1 MVNVRLRLAGM
12 GRAIEAKA
20 DPWSGTVSF
29 GDRTHRIDEWE
40 WAAPVDGA
48 MYGVALNDEKE
59 WEALSTE
66 MNAPPYE
73 KPPEGPVLY
82 MKPANTINAHR
93 RPVLLPRGVFNV
105 VHGFGETA
113 GAALVA
119 HPDVRLISFT
129 GETTTG
135 MEIIRNSAA
144 TLKKTS
150 MELGGKSPLI
160 VFADADLDRALDAA
174 VWGVFSLNGERCTA
188 NSRLLLEQS
197 IYDEFVARLKER
209 VDRIVIGDPMNPATE
224 LGPLIHRDHWE
235 RVNRYIEIAKQE
247 GADVYAPG
255 VPKGLERG
263 NFVPPTLL
271 LNCRNDMKVA
281 QEEIFGPV
289 MAVMSFTSEE
299 EAIRLANDVKYG
311 LAAYVWT
318 NDMKRG
324 HRVAQAIESGMAWVN
339 SPNVRD
345 LRIPFGGTKY
355 SGIGREGGHYS
366 FDFYTEVQ
374 VVHVAVGDP
383 PIPAFGKGEK

>member
-1 MVNVRLRLAGM
+1 MPHFIVEYTANLGEEADIRGLLEKVHRVLIKRRDSFPIG
-12 GRAIEAKA
+12 GIRSRAI
-20 DPWSGTVSF
+20 
-29 GDRTHRIDEWE
+29 RLDEYYV
-40 WAAPVDGA
+40 ADGA
-48 MYGVALNDEKE
+48 EDDAFVHATLKIGAGRPEQVKKE
-59 WEALSTE
+59 VGAELFAV
-66 MNAPPYE
+66 MKDHFAP
-73 KPPEGPVLY
+73 L
-82 MKPANTINAHR
+82 
-93 RPVLLPRGVFNV
+93 
-105 VHGFGETA
+105 FGETA

-366 FDFYTEVQ
+366 FDFYMEVQ

-383 PIPAFGKGEK
+383 PIPAFGKGEKQTALSAEQA